1 MVVGHLFTVKG
12 EGHVRVKRYVLH
24 KRQLSAEQR
33 SNVRRCTAHVVGQKC
48 AVGSRI
54 GQQSLFIKG
63 LRQIKGLFRGI
74 AVNTVCFALQTGE
87 VKELRRRYRLFL
99 AGHRNTLCLCGFTD
113 CFQCVRC
120 GSVREPFAYRFCA
133 G

>member
-12 EGHVRVKRYVLH
+12 AGHVRGKRYVQH

-33 SNVRRCTAHVVGQKC
+33 GNVRRCTAHVVGQKC

-74 AVNTVCFALQTGE
+74 AVNAVCFALQTGE
-87 VKELRRRYRLFL
+87 VKEFRRGCGFLFSGNGN
-99 AGHRNTLCLCGFTD
+99 AYCLCCFASGFQ
-113 CFQCVRC
+113 FVRC
-120 GSVREPFAYRFCA
+120 GSVGELFAYRFCA